1 MTPFGPFY
9 CSLPLYPQ
17 PLWEGRRK
25 TIARGFFAWFV
36 WAYAPTTSEG
46 WCFPLVGAASL
57 RPRHLPVG
65 KQTTFIRLR
74 PAKAVRNHAKNP
86 PSPPTTLKN
95 KSPKK
100 YMSFHQFWFKK
111 IYVWRLL
118 IYLYIRYIT
127 LRVGLALRLVW
138 LICRLA
144 LQPASMCSAQG
155 IKKRGLTPPSWFI
168 SISACRPQSNH

>member
-9 CSLPLYPQ
+9 CSLPLNPQ
-17 PLWEGRRK
+17 PLEEGRRK

-36 WAYAPTTSEG
+36 WAYAPTTYEG
-46 WCFPLVGAASL
+46 WCSPSVGAASF
-57 RPRHLPVG
+57 RPRHLPFG
-65 KQTTFIRLR
+65 EHSTLIRLR

-95 KSPKK
+95 KTPLK
-100 YMSFHQFWFKK
+100 YRSFHPFWFKE

-144 LQPASMCSAQG
+144 PQPALMCSTLG
-155 IKKRGLTPPSWFI
+155 IKKRRF
-168 SISACRPQSNH
+168 